1 MVPDLLMSRVK
12 PVLQWT
18 QNMAAE
24 AFDLHL
30 RIVIV
35 PVDKVIEAGLEV
47 KVVKIRLSNQFNLA
61 RFTGG

>member
-1 MVPDLLMSRVK
+1 
-12 PVLQWT
+12 
-18 QNMAAE
+18 MAAE